1 MDLGLN
7 GRVALVVASSRGL
20 GKAIA
25 TALAAE
31 EAKVMISARDEAA
44 LAETTREIREA
55 TGAEVDHHAA
65 DLTRVDDVRALV
77 NRTAERFGGVDIL
90 VSNAG
95 GPPAGS
101 FGTVSDEDWRGAFE
115 LNLMSV
121 VRLVREALPHMRER
135 GFGRVVNV
143 ASSSIKQP
151 IEDLILSNTFRAGV
165 AGLAKSLS
173 SELAPDGILVN
184 TLGPGR
190 ISTERS
196 ASIDVAQ
203 AERLGVSVEEVR
215 GGVESQIPLGRYGTP
230 EEFARVAVFLASPA
244 NTRVQ
249 KYKTNRATVS
259 RCADQ
264 RRDRLA
270 IRAGG
275 SWLDVAFL
283 KVVAFADRYGIACTS
298 PPST

>member
-7 GRVALVVASSRGL
+7 GCVALVAASSRGL
-20 GKAIA
+20 GRAVAKG
-25 TALAAE
+25 LAAE
-31 EAKVMISARDEAA
+31 GAKVMISARDESA
-44 LAETTREIREA
+44 LAETAEEIREA

-65 DLTRVDDVRALV
+65 DLTRTDDVRALV
-77 NRTAERFGGVDIL
+77 ERTAERFGAVGIL

-101 FGTVSDEDWRGAFE
+101 FDDVSDEDWHGAFE

-121 VRLVREALPHMRER
+121 VRLVREALPYMRER
-135 GFGRVVNV
+135 RFGRIVNI

-151 IEDLILSNTFRAGV
+151 IEDLVLSNTFRAGV

-173 SELAPDGILVN
+173 FELAPDGILVN

-196 ASIDVAQ
+196 ASIDAAQ
-203 AERLGVSVEEVR
+203 AERLGISVEKVR
-215 GGVESQIPLGRYGTP
+215 GGVESRVPLGRYGTP

-244 NTRVQ
+244 NSYVTGQ
-249 KYKTNRATVS
+249 
-259 RCADQ
+259 
-264 RRDRLA
+264 
-270 IRAGG
+270 
-275 SWLDVAFL
+275 AFL
-283 KVVAFADRYGIACTS
+283 VDGGMVRAL
-298 PPST
+298 

>member
-1 MDLGLN
+1 M
-7 GRVALVVASSRGL
+7 VAASSRGL
-20 GKAIA
+20 GRAIA

-31 EAKVMISARDEAA
+31 GARVMISARDEAA
-44 LAETTREIREA
+44 LARTAGDIHEA
-55 TGAEVDHHAA
+55 TGAEVDYYAA

-77 NRTAERFGGVDIL
+77 RRAAERFGGVDVL

-101 FGTVSDEDWRGAFE
+101 FDTVSDEDWRGAFE

-135 GFGRVVNV
+135 GFGRIVNV

-173 SELAPDGILVN
+173 FELAPEGILIN

-203 AERLGVSVEEVR
+203 AERVGVSVEEVR
-215 GGVESQIPLGRYGTP
+215 GGIESQIPLGRYGTP

-244 NTRVQ
+244 NSYVTGQ
-249 KYKTNRATVS
+249 
-259 RCADQ
+259 
-264 RRDRLA
+264 
-270 IRAGG
+270 
-275 SWLDVAFL
+275 AFL
-283 KVVAFADRYGIACTS
+283 VDGGMVRAL
-298 PPST
+298 